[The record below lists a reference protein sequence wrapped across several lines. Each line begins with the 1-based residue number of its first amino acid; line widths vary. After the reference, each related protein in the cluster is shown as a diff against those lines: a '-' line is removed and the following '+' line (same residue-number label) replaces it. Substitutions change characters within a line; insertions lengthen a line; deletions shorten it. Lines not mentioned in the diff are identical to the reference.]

1 MPAICVAIRNF
12 SANFP
17 DIALTLVV
25 PREQGATTSLASYQ
39 LEVLREKNRDLNRHL
54 HELIETASDNE
65 QLVVRVHSLTVALMR
80 ERTLADTVRR
90 IVAALTEDFHTE
102 LVRLALFRAPS
113 DDLPKAD
120 WLIVAPKDAKRWSAF
135 DEFLKRTEPLCGR
148 LQPEKLDALFRHASQ
163 RSEIRRARSYRR
175 HRHARDWRQRSEPLP
190 SRHGHRVPEADR
202 RGHRRRDRPVL
213 DSLMSVDSLS
223 GAIDRFID
231 YLRTERRYSPATIAN
246 YSRSLQRLFEHVESL
261 KISRW
266 RDVHADQIQN
276 LIARTHRGGLSP
288 GSLRDMLSA
297 YRSFYRY
304 LARESIAVTNPA
316 IGIRSPKSPRKL
328 PQVLDVDEV
337 AALLDF
343 PVDDPE
349 AVRDRALLEL
359 LYSSG
364 LRVSELTS
372 VRWRDLDLQE
382 GLIRVTGKGS
392 KTRIVPVGR
401 RALDALQS
409 LRNQDQPGLD
419 DPLVHGRLGKP
430 LTPGGVRL
438 RLKRRA
444 KDQGVWKRVY
454 PHLLRHSCASHVLES
469 SGDLRAVQEL
479 LGHADIGTTQIYTH
493 LDFQHLARVYD
504 AAHPR
509 ARRAQK

>member
-1 MPAICVAIRNF
+1 M
-12 SANFP
+12 
-17 DIALTLVV
+17 
-25 PREQGATTSLASYQ
+25 
-39 LEVLREKNRDLNRHL
+39 H
-54 HELIETASDNE
+54 
-65 QLVVRVHSLTVALMR
+65 
-80 ERTLADTVRR
+80 AD
-90 IVAALTEDFHTE
+90 
-102 LVRLALFRAPS
+102 P
-113 DDLPKAD
+113 
-120 WLIVAPKDAKRWSAF
+120 
-135 DEFLKRTEPLCGR
+135 
-148 LQPEKLDALFRHASQ
+148 
-163 RSEIRRARSYRR
+163 
-175 HRHARDWRQRSEPLP
+175 
-190 SRHGHRVPEADR
+190 
-202 RGHRRRDRPVL
+202 
-213 DSLMSVDSLS
+213 LS

-246 YSRSLQRLFEHVESL
+246 YTRSLKQLCEFADALH
-261 KISRW
+261 IARW
-266 RDVHADQIQN
+266 RDVHSDQIQT
-276 LIARTHRGGLSP
+276 LIAKAHRGGLSP

-297 YRSFYRY
+297 YRSFYKY
-304 LARESIAVTNPA
+304 LAREGLATTNPA
-316 IGIRSPKSPRKL
+316 IGVRSPKAPRKL

-349 AVRDRALLEL
+349 AIRDRALLEL

-372 VRWRDLDLQE
+372 VRWRDLDLHE

-392 KTRIVPVGR
+392 KTRIVPVGS
-401 RALDALQS
+401 RARDALAA
-409 LRNQDQPGLD
+409 LRDQDRPGAD
-419 DPLVHGRLGKP
+419 DPLVHGRSGQP
-430 LTPGGVRL
+430 LTPGAVRL

-509 ARRAQK
+509 ARRKA

>member
-1 MPAICVAIRNF
+1 M
-12 SANFP
+12 SA
-17 DIALTLVV
+17 
-25 PREQGATTSLASYQ
+25 TSLGAA
-39 LEVLREKNRDLNRHL
+39 V
-54 HELIETASDNE
+54 
-65 QLVVRVHSLTVALMR
+65 
-80 ERTLADTVRR
+80 ERFV
-90 IVAALTEDFHTE
+90 
-102 LVRLALFRAPS
+102 
-113 DDLPKAD
+113 
-120 WLIVAPKDAKRWSAF
+120 
-135 DEFLKRTEPLCGR
+135 
-148 LQPEKLDALFRHASQ
+148 
-163 RSEIRRARSYRR
+163 
-175 HRHARDWRQRSEPLP
+175 
-190 SRHGHRVPEADR
+190 
-202 RGHRRRDRPVL
+202 
-213 DSLMSVDSLS
+213 
-223 GAIDRFID
+223 D
-231 YLRTERRYSPATIAN
+231 YLRDERRYSPATIAN
-246 YSRSLQRLFEHVESL
+246 YSRSLAKLREYAESL
-261 KISRW
+261 GIPRW
-266 RDVHADQIQN
+266 RDLHADQIQA
-276 LIARTHRGGLSP
+276 LIARVHRGGLSP

-297 YRSFYRY
+297 YRSFYRF
-304 LARESIAVTNPA
+304 LAREGEATTNPA
-316 IGIRSPKSPRKL
+316 LGVRSPKAPRKL

-343 PVDDPE
+343 PAGDPE

-372 VRWRDLDLQE
+372 VRWRDLDLDE

-392 KTRIVPVGR
+392 KTRIVPVGS
-401 RALDALQS
+401 RAREALMA
-409 LRNQDQPGLD
+409 LRAQDHPGPD

-430 LTPGGVRL
+430 LTPGAVRQ

-509 ARRAQK
+509 ARRRAK